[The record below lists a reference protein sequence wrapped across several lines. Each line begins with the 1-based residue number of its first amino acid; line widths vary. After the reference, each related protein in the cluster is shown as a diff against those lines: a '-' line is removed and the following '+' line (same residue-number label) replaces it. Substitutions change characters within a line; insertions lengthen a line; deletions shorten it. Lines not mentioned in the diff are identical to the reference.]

1 MAARKRQRLDEPAAP
16 VDPANLFAQFAFNPT
31 DSARPPQQAPS
42 EAPSRRK
49 DPEPSAVRQPVIAD
63 GGGLWRE
70 RYASVCED
78 CYRAATPCPHF
89 PEEPLRLLIIV
100 RRQGAPAAPAPSRD
114 DGR

>member
-1 MAARKRQRLDEPAAP
+1 MAARKRQRLDEPPAP

-31 DSARPPQQAPS
+31 DSARPPQQARS
-42 EAPSRRK
+42 EAQEAPSRRK
-49 DPEPSAVRQPVIAD
+49 ESAAVRQPVIAG

-100 RRQGAPAAPAPSRD
+100 RRQGAPAAPLSR
-114 DGR
+114 